1 MTDIKMTDI
10 KMTDQ
15 VTGNKNAKHE
25 IASDVNVAQ
34 KRQTFQA
41 AAHVVL
47 KKNYTLDYFHTISF

>member
-1 MTDIKMTDI
+1 
-10 KMTDQ
+10 MTDQ